1 MLKYYN
7 YMVTFS
13 EVPDEISLCIN
24 ITGCPIRCTDCHS
37 KFLWENIGKEI
48 TDECLEKIINENN
61 DVTCICIMGGDSD
74 IKDILRIVTFIKN
87 KFPSKKICWYSGKD
101 IQINNISQIYKDIFS
116 IIDYFK
122 CGPYIKE
129 YGGLDSPNTNQ
140 NFYKIM
146 KTNGTNLLVNI
157 TRKFSHE
164 NKDLYKKDR

>member
-7 YMVTFS
+7 SMITFS

-24 ITGCPIRCTDCHS
+24 ISNCPIKCPDCHS

-101 IQINNISQIYKDIFS
+101 IQINNISLPHPSHQKQIHSTLPHKVH
-116 IIDYFK
+116 
-122 CGPYIKE
+122 PE
-129 YGGLDSPNTNQ
+129 ELGGKQ
-140 NFYKIM
+140 N
-146 KTNGTNLLVNI
+146 LHA
-157 TRKFSHE
+157 S
-164 NKDLYKKDR
+164 